1 MELEY
6 KLAELIGKA
15 QTDEQW
21 RNALNAMADTGWNL
35 SAEINERLNALARE
49 KAMAIRGKSN
59 EFYDLCFQIRKD
71 YGFHNAIA
79 KFELPNIEGC
89 GTPTITDFT
98 DEKLTA
104 ENVAKVASTLTLK

>member
-6 KLAELIGKA
+6 QLAELIGKA

-35 SAEINERLNALARE
+35 SVEIIERLNLLAKE
-49 KAMAIRGKSN
+49 KANAIRGKSN

-79 KFELPNIEGC
+79 KFELPTTEGC
-89 GTPTITDFT
+89 GTPAIEDFT
-98 DEKLTA
+98 DEAVTA
-104 ENVAKVASTLTLK
+104 ENIAKVASTLILK